1 MTMALS
7 DRKIYLASRSP
18 RRRELLRQ
26 IGVGHEVLLMREDA
40 RRGAEVDETP
50 MAGEAPR
57 DYALRVAIAK
67 AQAGLQVVARRAT
80 GMIKPV
86 LAADTTIALDNTIIG
101 KPADAADAKRILH
114 ALSGRSHVV
123 ITAVAVAFADQLETR
138 ISESIVSMAA
148 LSDALI
154 LLAGRMSIPG
164 EQYEAA
170 SVDGASNWQ
179 KFRFITWPSMR
190 SLYLTSTIL
199 SMIWTLGD
207 FNSVYLLTGGGPA
220 DLTHVLATLGIRYLR
235 LDQVDLS
242 LASIVVALP
251 LVLPLVYFMMKRLS
265 K

>member
-1 MTMALS
+1 MPIS

-101 KPADAADAKRILH
+101 KPADAADAKRILN

-123 ITAVAVAFADQLETR
+123 ISAVAVAFADQLETR

-148 LSDALI
+148 LSDAQIQRYIDSGESMDKAGAYAVQGRAAAFITRIEGSYSGIMGLPLAETVE
-154 LLAGRMSIPG
+154 LLAVFHI
-164 EQYEAA
+164 A
-170 SVDGASNWQ
+170 SV
-179 KFRFITWPSMR
+179 
-190 SLYLTSTIL
+190 
-199 SMIWTLGD
+199 
-207 FNSVYLLTGGGPA
+207 
-220 DLTHVLATLGIRYLR
+220 
-235 LDQVDLS
+235 
-242 LASIVVALP
+242 
-251 LVLPLVYFMMKRLS
+251 
-265 K
+265 

>member
-101 KPADAADAKRILH
+101 KPADAADAKRILN

-123 ITAVAVAFADQLETR
+123 ISAVAVAFADQLETR

-148 LSDALI
+148 LSDAQIQRYIDSGESMDKAGAYAVQGRAAAFITRIEGSYSGIMGLPLAETVE
-154 LLAGRMSIPG
+154 LLAVFHI
-164 EQYEAA
+164 A
-170 SVDGASNWQ
+170 SV
-179 KFRFITWPSMR
+179 
-190 SLYLTSTIL
+190 
-199 SMIWTLGD
+199 
-207 FNSVYLLTGGGPA
+207 
-220 DLTHVLATLGIRYLR
+220 
-235 LDQVDLS
+235 
-242 LASIVVALP
+242 
-251 LVLPLVYFMMKRLS
+251 
-265 K
+265 